1 VHTTVSDLDVLARDL
16 LEGWAAGRRLLRRR
30 VRSAMG
36 EPALPTAQVELL
48 RLVETEPRIRVG
60 DAARSLRLAPNTI
73 STLVREL
80 KQAGLLESGAGAGD
94 GDGRAVH
101 LSLTDAA
108 RKRLG
113 RWRDERVQTLAA
125 ALAALSEPDR
135 RTLRQA
141 QAGMAALVE
150 RLEEEA

>member
-48 RLVETEPRIRVG
+48 RLVETEPGIRVG

-73 STLVREL
+73 STLVHEL
-80 KQAGLLESGAGAGD
+80 KQAGLLESGAGD

-125 ALAALSEPDR
+125 ALAVLSESDR